1 MRVVSY
7 LLCSSLLLPNF
18 AEARTKLVALPERE
32 NTVVRL
38 DNPSATLLEE
48 ERVLTLQQGVNQI
61 DFSWKGVQIVPD
73 SIRLTVLEQPQA
85 VSILNVS
92 YPPNEQAL
100 IWEISSPQGQEV
112 RVRISYLL
120 NNIDR
125 LVSYEAKVR
134 KDESALDLH
143 SFVILRNFSG
153 ENLPLI
159 RFQLDYGD
167 SFQSAVLTGETKRMH
182 SFTAANLPIQK
193 HFIFDAANMPW
204 EPKEQADNVGIPVQY
219 VLDNTAEKGL
229 GKHALWNGK
238 ARLFSEDG
246 QQSTIFVG
254 EDNAALTPVGQKLR
268 LKLGDSRDVVVTQR
282 KMSEQRQN
290 ERRNFKN
297 EVILYD
303 LEQVMHV
310 EIENFK
316 SQPAVVS
323 LREPMPEEWDMRDSS
338 HSFERKH
345 SRLIQFDVPIPAKQK
360 VKVDYTYLQRNI
372 TQ

>member
-1 MRVVSY
+1 MRVVAY
-7 LLCSSLLLPNF
+7 VLCSSLLLPNG
-18 AEARTKLVALPERE
+18 AAARTKLVALPDRE
-32 NTVVRL
+32 SSVVRL

-48 ERVLTLQQGVNQI
+48 ERVLTLQQGINQI
-61 DFSWKGVQIVPD
+61 DFSWKGVQIQPD
-73 SIRLTVLEQPQA
+73 SIRLTVLEQPQTVA
-85 VSILNVS
+85 ILNVS

-100 IWEISSPQGQEV
+100 VWEISSPQGQQV

-120 NNIDR
+120 NYIDR
-125 LVSYEAKVR
+125 LVSYEARVR

-143 SFVILRNFSG
+143 SFLVLRNFSG
-153 ENLPLI
+153 ENLPQT

-167 SFQSAVLTGETKRMH
+167 SFESAVLTGETKRMH

-193 HFIFDAANMPW
+193 HFIFDAETMQW
-204 EPKEQADNVGIPVQY
+204 EPRDQADNVGIPVQY

-246 QQSTIFVG
+246 QQSTIFIG

-268 LKLGDSRDVVVTQR
+268 LNLGDSRDVVITQR

-297 EVILYD
+297 EVVLYD
-303 LEQVMHV
+303 IEAVMHI

-316 SQPAVVS
+316 AQPAVVT
-323 LREPMPEEWDMRDSS
+323 LREPMPEEWEMRDSS
-338 HSFERKH
+338 QNFERKH
-345 SRLIQFDVPIPAKQK
+345 SRLIQFEVPVPAKQK